1 MDQNRYTF
9 EDVIGKINSYTR
21 NDFLEIVNGYKEI
34 NPEDRVYSWEHDSK
48 ISVIEGTAVECH
60 NTLRM
65 LDGK

>member
-1 MDQNRYTF
+1 
-9 EDVIGKINSYTR
+9 
-21 NDFLEIVNGYKEI
+21 LEIINGYKEI

-65 LDGK
+65 PDGK